1 MRPSTEWVDT
11 VEAGANAL
19 VDDDPAAIAEA
30 VRDAVFPADAPPLYG
45 DGRAAPRVAD
55 ALRRA

>member
-11 VEAGANAL
+11 VEAGANTL

-30 VRDAVFPADAPPLYG
+30 VRTASFPRDAPPLYG
-45 DGRAAPRVAD
+45 DGRAAPRIAE